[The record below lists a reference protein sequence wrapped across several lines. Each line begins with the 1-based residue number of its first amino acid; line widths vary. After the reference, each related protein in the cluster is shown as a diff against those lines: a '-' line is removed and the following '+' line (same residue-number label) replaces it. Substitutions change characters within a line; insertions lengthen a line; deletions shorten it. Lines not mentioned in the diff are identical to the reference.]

1 MLLGSVA
8 NMAINPHLLQRVGY
22 DPRKDFAVVSALAS
36 TSPKRTPLAP
46 ELPTMVEAGVP
57 GFVSES

>member
-1 MLLGSVA
+1 
-8 NMAINPHLLQRVGY
+8 MAINPHLLQRVGY